1 MDGRRCHE
9 CGFLSA
15 QHCTENPI
23 YVFTEKKL
31 RGLVTNSYIHVSV
44 SNLYIFRIGLSIWH
58 VEIENYLCLDI
69 FVGWPLSGVVYFD
82 TIIFTLLTWVTVARK
97 LILYYHEYNQLSIES
112 QAYFPL

>member
-9 CGFLSA
+9 RGFLSA

-23 YVFTEKKL
+23 YVFTDMKL

-58 VEIENYLCLDI
+58 VEI
-69 FVGWPLSGVVYFD
+69 GRQ
-82 TIIFTLLTWVTVARK
+82 TIIVLFGNNEAVQFIFEIT
-97 LILYYHEYNQLSIES
+97 
-112 QAYFPL
+112 